1 MNGSTPTRRHR
12 DTENASCYVR
22 ASVSARFI
30 SLVIFICLLIASGC
44 HSSANKHAATD
55 LVVVKATQ
63 SGVVQRVLVNE
74 GTNVNEGAT
83 LIEIAVPVEPSSTN
97 QNQAEAQARAAISRT
112 QHDIS
117 DAEAEVN
124 RAAVEVQR
132 VEPLVASGA
141 APQAQLDAARSQYQ
155 QAQERLQRVRESAA
169 AARSR
174 AVVAASSNSP
184 AQPAAQTIVAVSAP
198 AAGNVRV
205 ISVRAGQRVTA
216 GQAIATVSTSPR

>member
-1 MNGSTPTRRHR
+1 MTDNTETRRHA
-12 DTENASCYVR
+12 DTERSPCLRVSVPR
-22 ASVSARFI
+22 WLIVLIVSA
-30 SLVIFICLLIASGC
+30 CLLIASGC
-44 HSSANKHAATD
+44 HSSDNKNAATN
-55 LVVVKATQ
+55 LVVVKATR
-63 SGVVQRVLVNE
+63 SGVVERVLVNE

-83 LIEIAVPVEPSSTN
+83 LIEIAVPVGPSATN
-97 QNQAEAQARAAISRT
+97 QNQAEQQARAAISRT
-112 QHDIS
+112 QRDIS

-169 AARSR
+169 QAETR
-174 AVVAASSNSP
+174 AVAAAGSSAPAPPP
-184 AQPAAQTIVAVSAP
+184 AQIVAVSAP
-198 AAGNVRV
+198 ASGNVRV

-216 GQAIATVSTSPR
+216 GQAIATVSTNPR